1 MVKQLVPRNPFS
13 PDPSDVRPKSDIVP
27 KKIILCKKN
36 SPGQCAAYV
45 LVAAICVAAV
55 DFAFDGLEMIVR
67 EDLI

>member
-1 MVKQLVPRNPFS
+1 MLGQNL
-13 PDPSDVRPKSDIVP
+13 
-27 KKIILCKKN
+27 ILCQKMILSKKN

-67 EDLI
+67 LVYSVGSEVTNVQRWD